1 MPDLKGFYD
10 DLDFLSDRLSTQVR
24 TIGLALLAVSWA
36 ILTTR
41 PAVFQNVTPVFWQWL
56 FRVEALS
63 VLSLACD
70 YLQYALGYLNT
81 DRLRK
86 SLELNKK
93 HPKELDYDHAHPL
106 YRARTAF
113 FWLKQILVAAAV
125 VVFLCLLIPYLFQSS
140 PGSPIVAPPIPK
152 I

>member
-1 MPDLKGFYD
+1 MPDLTEFYN

-41 PAVFQNVTPVFWQWL
+41 PVVFQNVSPVFWKWL

-70 YLQYALGYLNT
+70 YLQYALGYIYT

-86 SLELNKK
+86 SLESNTK
-93 HPKELDYDHAHPL
+93 HPKGLDYDYSHPL

-113 FWLKQILVAAAV
+113 FWLKQMLVAAAV
-125 VVFLCLLIPYLFQSS
+125 VVFICLLIPYLFETS
-140 PGSPIVAPPIPK
+140 PASPTVVPPIHK

>member
-36 ILTTR
+36 VLTTK
-41 PAVFQNVTPVFWQWL
+41 PAIFQNVSPEFWQWL
-56 FRVEALS
+56 FRVEALA
-63 VLSLACD
+63 VLSLTCD
-70 YLQYALGYLNT
+70 YLQYALGYINT
-81 DRLRK
+81 DRLRR
-86 SLELNKK
+86 SLESNKK
-93 HPKELDYDHAHPL
+93 QPKELDYDYSHPL

-125 VVFLCLLIPYLFQSS
+125 VVFIGLLIPYLFQN
-140 PGSPIVAPPIPK
+140 PPAHPVVAPPLH
-152 I
+152 

>member
-24 TIGLALLAVSWA
+24 TIGLALLAVSWT

-41 PAVFQNVTPVFWQWL
+41 PAVFQNVAPVFWQWL
-56 FRVEALS
+56 FRVQALA
-63 VLSLACD
+63 VLSLVCD

-86 SLELNKK
+86 SLEANKK
-93 HPKELDYDHAHPL
+93 HPNHLDYDYTYPL

-125 VVFLCLLIPYLFQSS
+125 VVFICLLIPYLFQSS
-140 PGSPIVAPPIPK
+140 PASPIVAPPIHK